1 MGTALKVFSKFV
13 PTNTDSLSVDC
24 FIALGKGNNKEIFF
38 NKVLILG
45 AEPFL
50 CVIVGWMV
58 WAYVFRK
65 RQLPRKN
72 NPEFKNKLIMTTVII
87 MYMLQP
93 GVVKVMFQLF
103 KYFFEIISS
112 F

>member
-50 CVIVGWMV
+50 CVFVSWLIWV
-58 WAYVFRK
+58 YIFRK
-65 RQLPRKN
+65 RGQPVRN
-72 NPEFKNKLIMTTVII
+72 NKELKTKLIMTTVII
-87 MYMLQP
+87 MYVLQP

-103 KYFFEIISS
+103 KYKK
-112 F
+112 